1 MCSYYDFDRVWA
13 IFSIFGIMAFVIK
26 SRLDMVFRYVYDF
39 SSIWIVASHVWL
51 IFISCRST
59 SIHNIE
65 FWRDWTKKRESGD
78 GRYETI
84 TCYVWILSTTLFC
97 KKTTKIENFAFLQDS
112 QKSANNCVMCTYKRS
127 WSDCW
132 IFCGNF
138 SIFWNVAFLVNTRL
152 YITFCDQ
159 IT

>member
-84 TCYVWILSTTLFC
+84 TCYVWILSTTLFS
-97 KKTTKIENFAFLQDS
+97 KKR
-112 QKSANNCVMCTYKRS
+112 QKSKVSRFCRIHKSQQKTALCVNINDLEVIVGDFALISRCSET
-127 WSDCW
+127 WL
-132 IFCGNF
+132 
-138 SIFWNVAFLVNTRL
+138 FLSKHV
-152 YITFCDQ
+152 YI
-159 IT
+159 